1 MERRKLNLE
10 SKSENDAGESLIA
23 KEMKED
29 YAFDHHDNVN
39 SHSLLLTLLN
49 MFGWEFL
56 LLHVLTIFTSVCK
69 MASPQ
74 LLR

>member
-1 MERRKLNLE
+1 MERRKPILE
-10 SKSENDAGESLIA
+10 SATEIDAGESLVA
-23 KEMKED
+23 KEENED
-29 YAFDHHDNVN
+29 NASDYHGNA

-49 MFGWEFL
+49 MFGWKFL
-56 LLHVLTIFTSVCK
+56 LLHVLTIFNSVCK